1 MGGAVNA
8 ISNVANA
15 VQGIGNAISSIGNIV
30 NNISGAIS
38 SFSNMFGDFGK
49 IFDGIRQRAQEA
61 RSVDDWANVA
71 RSAGNEVGGFL
82 QRASGQVQN
91 IAQPFQQLNSAVQA
105 VRQAF

>member
-8 ISNVANA
+8 IGNIANA

-30 NNISGAIS
+30 SNISGAIS
-38 SFSNMFGDFGK
+38 NFGNLFGDFTK
-49 IFDGIRQRAQEA
+49 IFDGIRQRASEA
-61 RSVDDWANVA
+61 RSFDDWANVA

-82 QRASGQVQN
+82 QNASGQVQN